1 MGDTTVQTGQQPTT
15 GTQGD
20 PAAKEP
26 NQQQPTQ
33 TGTRQ
38 AKDQSGKDGDEPL
51 GPAGKRALQAER
63 DARQALEKK
72 YAPLEKL
79 AAVLAGDTSDGKN
92 EVEKL
97 NERFAYLEKQLAEER
112 HGRLREKVAREHQ
125 LPDDLAAVLQG
136 TTEDELKAHAEV
148 LKKYV
153 PATQE
158 TKTSRPKPDRSQGG
172 GGNNGHVSAREQGL
186 EQARKR
192 FGDKTK
198 TT

>member
-1 MGDTTVQTGQQPTT
+1 MGDTTVTTGQQPTT
-15 GTQGD
+15 ATQGD
-20 PAAKEP
+20 PAGNQP

-33 TGTRQ
+33 NATQG
-38 AKDQSGKDGDEPL
+38 KEPSGKDGDEPL

-79 AAVLAGDTSDGKN
+79 AAALAGETSDGKN

-97 NERFAYLEKQLAEER
+97 NERFADLEKQLSEER

-125 LPDDLAAVLQG
+125 LPDDLAEVLKG
-136 TTEDELKAHAEV
+136 TTEEELKAHAEV

-153 PATQE
+153 PDTKQE
-158 TKTSRPKPDRSQGG
+158 TKSRPKPDRSQGG
-172 GGNNGHVSAREQGL
+172 GDSNGHVSARQQGID
-186 EQARKR
+186 QARKR